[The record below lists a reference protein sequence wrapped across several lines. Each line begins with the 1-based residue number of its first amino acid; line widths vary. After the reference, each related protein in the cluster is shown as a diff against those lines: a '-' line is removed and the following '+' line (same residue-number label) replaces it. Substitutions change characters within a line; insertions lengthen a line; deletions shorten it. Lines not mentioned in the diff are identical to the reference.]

1 MKELLS
7 TPIFVMF
14 LTLSTYIFAQYIQRK
29 TKLVLLNPL
38 LISMIIIMAVL
49 IIFKIPLEDYQNGTS
64 MITFFLTPSTII
76 LAVPLYKKI
85 ELLKKHA
92 LPIFIG
98 ITVGTFV
105 GMISII
111 LLCKVFGI
119 SGNIALSLI
128 PKSVTTPIG
137 VEVSKQL
144 GGIPAITI
152 SAIIIT
158 GIIGAILSPVIC
170 NIFKIKHSVA
180 IGLGIGTSAHALGT
194 SKALEMGEV
203 EGAMSGL
210 SIGIAGLIT
219 VLLSPIILKI
229 FNLIM

>member
-1 MKELLS
+1 MRELLS
-7 TPIFVMF
+7 TPTFVLF
-14 LTLSTYIFAQYIQRK
+14 LTISVYLFAQYIQKK
-29 TKLVLLNPL
+29 TKIVLLNPL
-38 LISMIIIMAVL
+38 LISMILIMAFL
-49 IIFKIPLEDYQNGTS
+49 IIFNIPLEDYENGTN
-64 MITFFLTPSTII
+64 MISFFLTPSTVI
-76 LAVPLYKKI
+76 LALPLYKKI

-92 LPIFIG
+92 LPIVVG
-98 ITVGTFV
+98 ITVGSFV
-105 GMISII
+105 GMISIVV
-111 LLCKVFGI
+111 LCKLLGVDG
-119 SGNIALSLI
+119 SIALSLI

-152 SAIIIT
+152 AAIIIT

-170 NIFKIKHSVA
+170 NILKIEHSIA
-180 IGLGIGTSAHALGT
+180 IGLGIGTSSHALGT
-194 SKALEMGEV
+194 TKALEMGEV

-219 VLLSPIILKI
+219 VLLSPIVLKF